1 MQVRWRQ
8 LRSCAGGLKSITWA
22 YRARI
27 TPFEPDALH
36 PNADDDQAEQVLSAV
51 LVEWRQGLAGGAS
64 LNNTTLRKRF
74 PEWVFKHNQRE
85 PKDDSCLQRWRKSFL
100 LTCCCHRYQRKPKA
114 DRSHPHAPVLGST
127 KVDDYYSPINPEDY
141 IELRLKPAIAFYQK
155 RVPTNTHLRTAIK
168 LSLLTATVA
177 SSFLARYKL
186 THMVTIVTAFSSMII
201 AYSEFADADRKAER

>member
-51 LVEWRQGLAGGAS
+51 LVEWRQGLAEGADI
-64 LNNTTLRKRF
+64 NNTTLRKRF
-74 PEWVFKHNQRE
+74 PEWVFKHNQR
-85 PKDDSCLQRWRKSFL
+85 
-100 LTCCCHRYQRKPKA
+100 KPKA
-114 DRSHPHAPVLGST
+114 GRSHPHAPVLGST

-201 AYSEFADADRKAER
+201 AYSEFADADRKVER